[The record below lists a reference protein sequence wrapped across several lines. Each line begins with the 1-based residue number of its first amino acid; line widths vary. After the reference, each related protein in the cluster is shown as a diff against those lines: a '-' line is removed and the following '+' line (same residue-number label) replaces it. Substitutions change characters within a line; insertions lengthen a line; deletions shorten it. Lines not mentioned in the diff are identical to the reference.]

1 MAKIRIVFE
10 NGDPEQTIEFDPR
23 KAPFQHDGL
32 PGSILDVLLGIISI
46 SNMRAVG
53 TAPVL
58 PAT

>member
-23 KAPFQHDGL
+23 KAGCPDRFSMSCSD
-32 PGSILDVLLGIISI
+32 IISI